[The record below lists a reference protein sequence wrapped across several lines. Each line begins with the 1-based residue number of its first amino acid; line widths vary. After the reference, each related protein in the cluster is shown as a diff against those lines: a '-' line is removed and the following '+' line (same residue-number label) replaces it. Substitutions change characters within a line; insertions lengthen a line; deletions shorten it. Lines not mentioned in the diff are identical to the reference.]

1 MIESIENLSRKR
13 EWGGGGLPGGIE
25 GFERTLKEGISL
37 CRRGGGGCNGGMTGE
52 LDQMITISFPE
63 SLISKP

>member
-13 EWGGGGLPGGIE
+13 ELVGGGGLPGGIE

-37 CRRGGGGCNGGMTGE
+37 CRRSGGGCKGGLTGG
-52 LDQMITISFPE
+52 LDQMPTATI
-63 SLISKP
+63 

>member
-13 EWGGGGLPGGIE
+13 EVGDYQGGIE

-37 CRRGGGGCNGGMTGE
+37 CRRGGGGCKGGLTGG
-52 LDQMITISFPE
+52 LDQMPTTTI
-63 SLISKP
+63 